1 MLVIFHILQCID
13 GIANTEVNTECQYV
27 TELTDRRKFG
37 RRTYIISVNFHRN
50 VTRIM
55 STTFNN
61 V

>member
-1 MLVIFHILQCID
+1 MLVIFHKLQCMD
-13 GIANTEVNTECQYV
+13 GIANTECQYV